1 MHSLTGSWLNRLCDP
16 VETTLGEAVRQ
27 ALEVARCHPELVDVF
42 LARLRVEAEPFVV
55 DRLLELLGAITPAE
69 RIQAVLKPF
78 VESEDLR
85 VRSKASKLYAYATGD
100 AQWAMQFL
108 GHDDPRVTANIV
120 EALGGARSTPEL
132 KDFFWAAAG
141 SPNGRVAGN
150 AVIGLFQIGEPGAAD
165 VLRRLCRHEA
175 PSVRASAAWVIGTV
189 GWIEGMDVALEMTRD
204 PNPKVQ
210 RDALQAVRRL
220 QSLAGSSGPKV
231 LNAGGGYR

>member
-1 MHSLTGSWLNRLCDP
+1 
-16 VETTLGEAVRQ
+16 
-27 ALEVARCHPELVDVF
+27 
-42 LARLRVEAEPFVV
+42 
-55 DRLLELLGAITPAE
+55 
-69 RIQAVLKPF
+69 
-78 VESEDLR
+78 
-85 VRSKASKLYAYATGD
+85 
-100 AQWAMQFL
+100 MQFL

-220 QSLAGSSGPKV
+220 QSLAGSSGTKV

>member
-55 DRLLELLGAITPAE
+55 DRLLELLGAVTPAE
-69 RIQAVLKPF
+69 RIHDVLKPY
-78 VESEDLR
+78 VDSEDPR

-100 AQWAMQFL
+100 AQWATQFL
-108 GHDDPRVTANIV
+108 GHDDPRVTANVV
-120 EALGGARSTPEL
+120 EALGGMQSTPEL
-132 KDFFWAAAG
+132 KEFFWAAAG

-150 AVIGLFQIGEPGAAD
+150 AVIGLFQMGEAGAVD
-165 VLRRLCRHEA
+165 VLRRLCRDEA
-175 PSVRASAAWVIGTV
+175 PNVRASAAWVIGTV
-189 GWIEGMDVALEMTRD
+189 GWIEGMDVALEMTKD

-210 RDALQAVRRL
+210 RDAQQAVRRL
-220 QSLAGSSGPKV
+220 QALAGSPGTKV